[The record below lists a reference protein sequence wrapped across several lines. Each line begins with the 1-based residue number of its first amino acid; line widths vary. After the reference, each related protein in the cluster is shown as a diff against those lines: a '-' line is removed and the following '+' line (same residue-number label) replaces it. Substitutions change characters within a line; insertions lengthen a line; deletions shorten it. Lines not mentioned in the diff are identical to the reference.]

1 MPRSRAEEVNKD
13 WRYSSVTLPK
23 DFIYYLD
30 KIIMKVGESE
40 SMGSTGT
47 FLPSRR
53 AIVQDA
59 VEMYIS
65 ELYPEMHESY
75 VEMLKDCGMH
85 QRTIA
90 HEKWRVNKEL
100 EK

>member
-1 MPRSRAEEVNKD
+1 
-13 WRYSSVTLPK
+13 
-23 DFIYYLD
+23 
-30 KIIMKVGESE
+30 
-40 SMGSTGT
+40 
-47 FLPSRR
+47 
-53 AIVQDA
+53 
-59 VEMYIS
+59 MYIS
-65 ELYPEMHESY
+65 ELYPEMHQSY